1 MSVTDA
7 WIEHA
12 SALSLDDQDKDVD
25 LGIIP
30 GRFHCYTDDVGFGD
44 RAGSAVTLEN
54 ALVWFARIGMPPKLK
69 LSGYDAAR
77 EHRIERWTEGRIGCW
92 LRCANC
98 ERATT
103 TGLCGCGD
111 EDPVQIGTFLQMI
124 SDTVTAARWYE
135 SAD

>member
-12 SALSLDDQDKDVD
+12 SALTLDDQDKDVD
-25 LGIIP
+25 LGIVP
-30 GRFHCYTDDVGFGD
+30 GRFYCYTDDHGFGC
-44 RAGSAVTLEN
+44 RAGSEVTLED
-54 ALVWFARIGMPPKLK
+54 ALAWFARIGMPPKLK

-77 EHRIERWTEGRIGCW
+77 AHRIERWTEGRIGCW
-92 LRCANC
+92 LRCENC

-111 EDPVQIGTFLQMI
+111 EDPFQIGTFVRMV
-124 SDTVTAARWYE
+124 SHTGASGASKE
-135 SAD
+135 SL